1 MDSEEKN
8 NIGNKYIILNERPIG
23 DGNFSKG
30 YLVEDK
36 NTKMQYAAKVLNER
50 DDSFDKEVSIH
61 QKVSSL
67 NNPYIIKYEDSG
79 EGLVKI
85 DTNNDNKQC
94 LIMEH
99 ASKGILF
106 DYIYHSQICL
116 KEIQA
121 KLIFKKI
128 LLGVKAIHEAN
139 FCHLDLKIEN
149 ILIDESYNP
158 KIGDFGLA
166 ETIDEISKCCGT
178 ESYMTPEII
187 YNFNYYRFKADIF
200 SLGVILFFLFTSKK
214 PFKLASH
221 KDPDFCYI
229 IIKNK
234 NLYWDNIIMKYQ

>member
-23 DGNFSKG
+23 EGNFSKG

-106 DYIYHSQICL
+106 DYIYHSQIPFPNMP
-116 KEIQA
+116 KRNSG
-121 KLIFKKI
+121 KI
-128 LLGVKAIHEAN
+128 N
-139 FCHLDLKIEN
+139 FQKN
-149 ILIDESYNP
+149 ITRG
-158 KIGDFGLA
+158 K
-166 ETIDEISKCCGT
+166 
-178 ESYMTPEII
+178 
-187 YNFNYYRFKADIF
+187 
-200 SLGVILFFLFTSKK
+200 
-214 PFKLASH
+214 SH
-221 KDPDFCYI
+221 SRS
-229 IIKNK
+229 
-234 NLYWDNIIMKYQ
+234 